1 VPDVAVVPASF
12 LDSVFQEIPPALVVE
27 VASPRTRLY
36 DRNRKKDIYEG
47 FGIPAY
53 WIVEPDMDRPELI
66 VFELRE
72 GVYKQTAHVARTEEY
87 HAAIPFPVTIAPSQ
101 LVSLPR

>member
-1 VPDVAVVPASF
+1 VPDVAVVPVSSF
-12 LDSVFQEIPPALVVE
+12 DTVFQETPPALVVE
-27 VASPRTRLY
+27 VASARTRLY

-53 WIVEPDMDRPELI
+53 WVVEPDRDHSELT
-66 VFELRE
+66 VFELRSGAYE
-72 GVYKQTAHVARTEEY
+72 QTAHVAGAGEY
-87 HAAIPFPVTIAPSQ
+87 RAEIPFPVTITPSQ